1 MVLTCRTLV
10 TTEECLLHA
19 NRREVDG
26 YDKQAIEK
34 EFKKLL
40 SIEKVDIMSY
50 ELTLF
55 IFLP

>member
-1 MVLTCRTLV
+1 M

-40 SIEKVDIMSY
+40 GIEKVGIMSY
-50 ELTLF
+50 HLSLIASATSL
-55 IFLP
+55 